1 MCRTCVF
8 QPVPAGVLVFRVP
21 ALVAAVGGAGAAGA
35 AAIAAAGQQ
44 LQQSD
49 VFTACCVR
57 LIARVQCIYKPT
69 AELIRAIN
77 TRCRRCYATGVQI
90 MHTSA
95 KKQQQQSSAKSQA
108 TCLYCLLLQIP
119 TSRPPNCCC
128 CACSVASSFR
138 YIPPVFLAYG
148 EYVKPPPRIPIRI
161 MSCRAVV

>member
-77 TRCRRCYATGVQI
+77 TRCRRCHATGVQI

-95 KKQQQQSSAKSQA
+95 NSEQQKSNSSRVRNLKRLAFTA
-108 TCLYCLLLQIP
+108 CCCRFLLLAHQ
-119 TSRPPNCCC
+119 T
-128 CACSVASSFR
+128 
-138 YIPPVFLAYG
+138 
-148 EYVKPPPRIPIRI
+148 
-161 MSCRAVV
+161 AVVVRALWLVVLGIFHQCF